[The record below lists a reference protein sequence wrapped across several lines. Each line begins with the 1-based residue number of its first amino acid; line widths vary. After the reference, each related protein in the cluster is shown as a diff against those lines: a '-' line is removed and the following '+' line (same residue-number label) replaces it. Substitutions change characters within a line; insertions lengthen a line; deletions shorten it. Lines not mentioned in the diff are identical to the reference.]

1 MPLVAVQ
8 LRGSSSIG
16 RGRFYNLY
24 RPPTKCTNLLMFP
37 RPFFE
42 DVGRY
47 LLPVLLLN
55 VPQTIL
61 TSASS
66 QDEPGSFLKITEQ

>member
-1 MPLVAVQ
+1 
-8 LRGSSSIG
+8 
-16 RGRFYNLY
+16 
-24 RPPTKCTNLLMFP
+24 MFP

-66 QDEPGSFLKITEQ
+66 QDEPGLFLKIAEQCVDPLSNAPNGGGI